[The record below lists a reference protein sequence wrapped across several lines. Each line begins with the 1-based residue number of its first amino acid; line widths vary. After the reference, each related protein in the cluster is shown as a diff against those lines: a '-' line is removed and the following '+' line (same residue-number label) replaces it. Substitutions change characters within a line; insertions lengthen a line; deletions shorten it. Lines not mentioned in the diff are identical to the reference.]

1 MTVEVTI
8 RIPDILEKQMR
19 RFQGRLPEILERG
32 IYNLLVEEADTRRT
46 MDELAVMD
54 ILASRPTSEEILALK
69 PSSDLQT
76 RVTDLLARSK
86 ESPLSQAEETE
97 LDRYLMLEHLVR
109 LAKAKALSQMGTDA

>member
-19 RFQGRLPEILERG
+19 RFQNRLPEILERG
-32 IYNLLVEEADTRRT
+32 IYDLLVEEANGGRT

-54 ILASRPTSEEILALK
+54 ILASQPTTEEILALK
-69 PSSDLQT
+69 PSSDLQA
-76 RVTDLLARSK
+76 RVSNLLAKAK
-86 ESPLSQAEETE
+86 EFPLSQGEETE

-109 LAKAKALSQMGTDA
+109 LAKVKALSQIGTAA

>member
-19 RFQGRLPEILERG
+19 RFQNRLPEILERG

-86 ESPLSQAEETE
+86 EFPLSQAEETE

-109 LAKAKALSQMGTDA
+109 LAKAKALSQIGTDA

>member
-8 RIPDILEKQMR
+8 QIPDILEKQIR
-19 RFQGRLPEILERG
+19 RFQNRLPEILERG
-32 IYNLLVEEADTRRT
+32 IYNLLVEEADISRT
-46 MDELAVMD
+46 MDEIAVMD
-54 ILASRPTSEEILALK
+54 VLASRPTTEEILALK

-97 LDRYLMLEHLVR
+97 LDRHLMLEHLVR
-109 LAKAKALSQMGTDA
+109 LAKAKALSQMETDA

>member
-32 IYNLLVEEADTRRT
+32 IYNLLVEEADPIRT
-46 MDELAVMD
+46 MDELAVME

-69 PSSDLQT
+69 PSNGLQT

-109 LAKAKALSQMGTDA
+109 LAKVKALSQIGTAA

>member
-32 IYNLLVEEADTRRT
+32 IYNLLVEEADTKRT